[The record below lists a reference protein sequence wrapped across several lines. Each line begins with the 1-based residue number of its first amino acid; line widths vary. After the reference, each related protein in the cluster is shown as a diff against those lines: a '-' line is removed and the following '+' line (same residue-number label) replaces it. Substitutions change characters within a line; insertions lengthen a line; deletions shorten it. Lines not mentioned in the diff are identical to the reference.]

1 MPNDTVQTTHVKF
14 EKQQYYGFK
23 SENSPPVIKELI
35 RFEEELYKL
44 SRNIKFRKIYNNKL
58 QDLIRQ
64 SIRNIKA
71 SKNVIVPAD
80 KSHLMYQIPI
90 PVYRKLLSNAVTDTY
105 KISSQK
111 KVATVNKDT
120 LYLLEKCE
128 PGLESRVEVFT
139 QAEAVVTIKDQKSSF
154 PSQIEVRLINPAKPQ
169 LGKITKVKLQ
179 DMNFEKGVRRNLT
192 NFNLQMTQYH
202 GSTN

>member
-1 MPNDTVQTTHVKF
+1 MATQSSSF
-14 EKQQYYGFK
+14 YLFK
-23 SENSPPVIKELI
+23 VL
-35 RFEEELYKL
+35 L
-44 SRNIKFRKIYNNKL
+44 STG
-58 QDLIRQ
+58 
-64 SIRNIKA
+64 NIKA

-154 PSQIEVRLINPAKPQ
+154 PSQIEVRLI
-169 LGKITKVKLQ
+169 
-179 DMNFEKGVRRNLT
+179 KGPIIIVVDLIAS
-192 NFNLQMTQYH
+192 Y
-202 GSTN
+202 